1 MKRTLV
7 SRTLALTLA
16 VSAASSAVA
25 CGDREKVW
33 DTTPTAIQAFGLQDQ
48 VVVVDDTAKRVVSL
62 VPGADQSLDKR
73 SLRVGANV
81 ASVVPSKARD
91 KLFVLSYGDLPR
103 RSAED
108 EGASL
113 TVIEAS
119 GPRRFELSSPHGGLV
134 ADPEGRY
141 LAIFAAAPG
150 ATGTR
155 PAPSSFVENPNE
167 IVLVDLA
174 APPGIGAVVPRS
186 IRSFGGKPKSVSFT
200 PVLNLPGGPRRLLVV
215 ETSQDVTLLDLDRI
229 HDVPE
234 RPEITVRLG
243 TGTSAKPLEPAG
255 TVVDDGDPTRSD
267 DARIAV
273 RLANDTSVVLLTL
286 GPSGPGSPNDF
297 FPTVNLADVGG
308 PAQDIAFVRTDG
320 GPRLAA
326 LVPSIRGAVL
336 VEPSSGLTQKVDLP
350 EAYTRIALVT
360 NDLGA
365 PTGSSDVALLY
376 GATTGTQGVSFW
388 SLGKTA
394 GQPYRS
400 LEAVPLGTGVRS
412 VLDVPAPRGELK
424 VLEGANG
431 TGFFVLDLS
440 SRTASPLTTTAR
452 PKLHLSPDG
461 QRLWAFPQ
469 GGNVISRIDLETLHP
484 LTLPVDR
491 NVAEV
496 FDVRNTAGG
505 ASVVAIDTRGTV
517 SATVLDAAAVDSI
530 AGRTY
535 FGLLLEGLP

>member
-1 MKRTLV
+1 MNRRIV
-7 SRTLALTLA
+7 STILAA
-16 VSAASSAVA
+16 AVA
-25 CGDREKVW
+25 TSAFACGEREKVW
-33 DTTPTAIQAFGLQDQ
+33 DTTPSLVQAFGLQDR
-48 VVVVDDTAKRVVSL
+48 VLLVDDTAKRVVTL
-62 VPGADQSLDKR
+62 VPGADQELVRGSE
-73 SLRVGANV
+73 RVGANI

-103 RSAED
+103 RSLED
-108 EGASL
+108 ERPSL
-113 TVIEAS
+113 TVIEAR
-119 GPRRFELSSPHGGLV
+119 GARKYDLSSPHAGLV
-134 ADPEGRY
+134 ADPSGRY

-150 ATGTR
+150 TAGTR
-155 PAPSSFVENPNE
+155 PAPTSFVENPNE
-167 IVLVDLA
+167 IVLVDLEA
-174 APPGIGAVVPRS
+174 AANVVPVVPRS
-186 IRSFGGKPKSVSFT
+186 IRSFGGRPKSVSFT

-215 ETSQDVTLLDLDRI
+215 ETEQDVTLLDLDRV

-243 TGTSAKPLEPAG
+243 TGTSAKPLQPAG
-255 TVVDDGDPTRSD
+255 TVVDDGDPTRND

-286 GPSGPGSPNDF
+286 GPSAPGSPNDF

-326 LVPSIRGAVL
+326 LVPSTRSAVL

-360 NDLGA
+360 GDLGV
-365 PTGSSDVALLY
+365 PSGSSDVALLY
-376 GATTGTQGVSFW
+376 GAATGTQGVSFW
-388 SLGKTA
+388 ALGKTA

-400 LEAVPLGTGVRS
+400 LEAVPLGQGVRA
-412 VLDVPAPRGELK
+412 VLDVPSPRGELK

-431 TGFFVLDLS
+431 QGFFVLDLG

-461 QRLWAFPQ
+461 QRLWAFPA
-469 GGNVISRIDLETLHP
+469 GGTVISRIELETLHP
-484 LTLPVDR
+484 ITLPVDR
-491 NVAEV
+491 AVAEV
-496 FDVRNTAGG
+496 FDVKNTAGG
-505 ASVVAIDTRGTV
+505 ASVVAVDTRGSV
-517 SATVLDAAAVDSI
+517 SATVLDAAAVDAI